1 MSTPAPEGGTPARP
15 APLGVDA
22 GIVFRHPYPVVLLLT
37 LVAGTLDAIAYERF
51 GVFTSNQAGNLVV
64 VWTLLP
70 TEPASALLSVAS
82 ILGCGLGIAAVIVL
96 RHVVPWLCSGHG
108 SRVLLILAALLIVV
122 EAWVG
127 DAITDRVVLTGSL
140 TPDLWSRGW
149 WAAAT
154 SIALAA
160 FSLAAMAAVFV
171 TAAGVK
177 VPILASTNAYVDA
190 VRYGT
195 AAGLRRTEVGWRRA
209 AVLAAGFPLAWT
221 TGSALSV
228 LLPFDYVGV
237 AILAAAVIIVAAV
250 FARRVRDERA
260 PQSRTVQ

>member
-1 MSTPAPEGGTPARP
+1 VPARP
-15 APLGVDA
+15 STVGVDA
-22 GIVFRHPYPVVLLLT
+22 GIVFRHPYPAVLLLT
-37 LVAGTLDAIAYERF
+37 MVAGALDALAFERF

-82 ILGCGLGIAAVIVL
+82 ILGCGLGIAAVIML
-96 RHVVPWLCSGHG
+96 RHLMPWLCTGSG
-108 SRVLLILAALLIVV
+108 SRVLLVFAAVLIVV

-127 DAITDRVVLTGSL
+127 VVITDRADLTGSL
-140 TPDLWSRGW
+140 TPELGTRGW

-160 FSLAAMAAVFV
+160 FSLAVMAAVFIS
-171 TAAGVK
+171 AGGVK
-177 VPILASTNAYVDA
+177 VPILASTNSYVDA

-195 AAGLRRTEVGWRRA
+195 AAGLRRTEVDWRRA
-209 AVLAAGFPLAWT
+209 AGLAAGFPLAWT

-237 AILAAAVIIVAAV
+237 AFVAAGVIIVAAV
-250 FARRVRDERA
+250 FARRVKDEQA
-260 PQSRTVQ
+260 PPSRTVQ

>member
-1 MSTPAPEGGTPARP
+1 MSTEGPTGGGPSRP
-15 APLGVDA
+15 APVGVDA

-37 LVAGTLDAIAYERF
+37 MVAGALDAIAFERF

-70 TEPASALLSVAS
+70 TEPASSLLSVAS
-82 ILGCGLGIAAVIVL
+82 LLGCGVGIATVIVL
-96 RHVVPWLCSGHG
+96 RHLVPWLCTGPG
-108 SRVLLILAALLIVV
+108 SRALLILAAVLIVV

-127 DAITDRVVLTGSL
+127 VRITDRADLTGSL
-140 TPDLWSRGW
+140 TPELGTPGW

-154 SIALAA
+154 SISLAA
-160 FSLAAMAAVFV
+160 FSLAVMAAVFIS
-171 TAAGVK
+171 AGGVK
-177 VPILASTNAYVDA
+177 VPILASTNSLVDA

-195 AAGLRRTEVGWRRA
+195 AASLRRTEVDWRRTA
-209 AVLAAGFPLAWT
+209 GLAAGFPLAWT
-221 TGSALSV
+221 TGSALTV

-237 AILAAAVIIVAAV
+237 AFAAAAVIIVAAV
-250 FARRVRDERA
+250 FARRVKDERD